1 MTISIIKGS
10 IKSTILIIL
19 LEYKKMHGYEMLNKI
34 RGLYKSRIKISYG
47 AIYPHLH
54 KLQDEGAL
62 EAEHENVNN
71 RTRIYYQL
79 TSKGRL
85 IAHQALEDIEEQIQV
100 LNNILINTNSKH

>member
-1 MTISIIKGS
+1 MTLNIIKGS
-10 IKSTILIIL
+10 IKSAMLIIL
-19 LEYKKMHGYEMLNKI
+19 LEHKKIHGYDVLNKI
-34 RGLYKSRIKISYG
+34 RGIYKNRIKISHG

-71 RTRIYYQL
+71 RIRIYYQL

-85 IAHQALEDIEEQIQV
+85 IAHQALEEIE
-100 LNNILINTNSKH
+100 